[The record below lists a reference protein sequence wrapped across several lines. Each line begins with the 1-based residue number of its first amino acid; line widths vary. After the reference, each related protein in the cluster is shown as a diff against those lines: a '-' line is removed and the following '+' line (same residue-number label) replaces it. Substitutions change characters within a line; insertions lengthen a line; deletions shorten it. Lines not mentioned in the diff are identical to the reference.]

1 MALVVALAARL
12 RIGPEVVWRVP
23 ALTLPREDNPAFAE
37 LATSEAVRLFAERA
51 QAVRPDFVLCEA
63 NAACLA
69 EICRR
74 LDGIPLAIELA
85 AARVS
90 ALSPM
95 QIAEYVSDR
104 LRLLTTG
111 SRTALPRHQTL
122 RATIDWSYELL
133 SDGEQRLFSRL
144 AVFTGC
150 WTLEAADAVCGE
162 ARHDVLDLLAS
173 LVDKSLVLTVER
185 EEQTRFTM
193 LETIREYALAHLE
206 ACGEADEIR
215 SRHAAWALTLAE
227 TARPAVHTQEKH
239 EAWLRRLDP
248 EFPNL
253 RAALRWSGEA
263 CDAERA
269 LRLADALWLYWV
281 VHDTSAE
288 GRPQIEAVLG
298 LPGVTAY
305 PAILAALRRGAALIA
320 SNQGDFATA
329 RLHNEAALVYYR
341 GQGDRRE
348 LGTTLNWLGAVACE
362 QGDFAHALPWLDER
376 LSLLRGGDN
385 PQALGFA
392 LYHLGKACHALGD
405 LVRARSLLEESVAV
419 FRHGGVTAM
428 LADQSLA
435 YLGEVIEEL
444 GDDARAGSM
453 YREALTDLSRIEDRL
468 NVASLLES
476 FASLAA
482 KAGQPVRACRLIG
495 AADRL
500 HEEIHSPRS
509 LASSPRH
516 ARTWQLAGRQL
527 APEIAEAE
535 LAAGRR
541 MTWPEAVAYALAE
554 GGGESAD

>member
-133 SDGEQRLFSRL
+133 SDGEQRLFRRL
-144 AVFTGC
+144 AVFTGG

-173 LVDKSLVLTVER
+173 LVDKSLVLSVER
-185 EEQTRFTM
+185 EEQ
-193 LETIREYALAHLE
+193 
-206 ACGEADEIR
+206 
-215 SRHAAWALTLAE
+215 
-227 TARPAVHTQEKH
+227 AR
-239 EAWLRRLDP
+239 
-248 EFPNL
+248 
-253 RAALRWSGEA
+253 
-263 CDAERA
+263 
-269 LRLADALWLYWV
+269 RLADALWLYWV
-281 VHDTSAE
+281 VHDTHAE

-305 PAILAALRRGAALIA
+305 PATLAALRRGAAVMA

-329 RLHNEAALVYYR
+329 RLHNEAALVYHR
-341 GQGDRRE
+341 GQGDRQE
-348 LGTTLNWLGAVACE
+348 LGTTLSWLGAVACA
-362 QGDFAHALPWLDER
+362 QCDFAHALPWLEEG
-376 LSLLRGGDN
+376 LTLLR
-385 PQALGFA
+385 
-392 LYHLGKACHALGD
+392 
-405 LVRARSLLEESVAV
+405 
-419 FRHGGVTAM
+419 
-428 LADQSLA
+428 
-435 YLGEVIEEL
+435 
-444 GDDARAGSM
+444 
-453 YREALTDLSRIEDRL
+453 
-468 NVASLLES
+468 
-476 FASLAA
+476 
-482 KAGQPVRACRLIG
+482 
-495 AADRL
+495 
-500 HEEIHSPRS
+500 
-509 LASSPRH
+509 
-516 ARTWQLAGRQL
+516 
-527 APEIAEAE
+527 
-535 LAAGRR
+535 
-541 MTWPEAVAYALAE
+541 
-554 GGGESAD
+554 